1 MKSKLLRHA
10 DLFFS
15 SLSTDEIITEREKR
29 NMDFMTA
36 IKTCFSKYTTF
47 SGRARRSEYWNFAL
61 FCVLVSTALGI
72 IFPDQ
77 ELVSS
82 LFSLI
87 TFMPNLAV
95 SWRRMHDIGKAG
107 AWSFIVLIPIVGG
120 ILFLIW
126 TCRNSE
132 PGSNEYGEN
141 PKGV

>member
-1 MKSKLLRHA
+1 
-10 DLFFS
+10 
-15 SLSTDEIITEREKR
+15 
-29 NMDFMTA
+29 MDFMTA

-95 SWRRMHDIGKAG
+95 SWRRMHDIGKSG
-107 AWSFIVLIPIVGG
+107 AWSLLAFLPIIGTIIVLI
-120 ILFLIW
+120 W
-126 TCRNSE
+126 ECKDSQ
-132 PGSNEYGEN
+132 PGSNAYGPN

>member
-1 MKSKLLRHA
+1 
-10 DLFFS
+10 
-15 SLSTDEIITEREKR
+15 
-29 NMDFMTA
+29 MDFMTA

-107 AWSFIVLIPIVGG
+107 AWSFIVLIPIVGV

-132 PGSNEYGEN
+132 SGSNEYGEN